1 MCVMPEQRLPERAAR
16 FSRPDASMSLLTNLL
31 TDSLDAGYAQ
41 AARRRE
47 RLAAQTPATDQP
59 PVAERP
65 SSRWRRLA
73 RTHPSLTVGALV
85 VALLLTTAGL
95 QTARSAPA
103 LAQQRKDLIARIRS
117 QTSVA
122 DRMQADVTRLRAQ
135 VNTQG
140 TGTGPGS
147 DPLDQYTRLGLAAGT
162 QAARGPGVRV
172 TVNDAKPADQ
182 ASGDPRQGGVDLSRV
197 QDGDLQ
203 RLVNGLWLAGAE
215 NIAVNGERLTA
226 QSAIRSAGQAIL
238 VDFTPLA
245 PPYVVDAVGDPKT
258 LAARFLEG
266 PGGDWFTV
274 LKNKWNIRFD
284 ITQQDR
290 LDLPAAP
297 AATLRF
303 ATTAPAAASPSARAT
318 SAR

>member
-1 MCVMPEQRLPERAAR
+1 L
-16 FSRPDASMSLLTNLL
+16 
-31 TDSLDAGYAQ
+31 
-41 AARRRE
+41 
-47 RLAAQTPATDQP
+47 
-59 PVAERP
+59 
-65 SSRWRRLA
+65 
-73 RTHPSLTVGALV
+73 
-85 VALLLTTAGL
+85 
-95 QTARSAPA
+95 
-103 LAQQRKDLIARIRS
+103 
-117 QTSVA
+117 
-122 DRMQADVTRLRAQ
+122 QADLTRQRAQ

-140 TGTGPGS
+140 TAT
-147 DPLDQYTRLGLAAGT
+147 DPNTDLIDRYARLELAAGT
-162 QAARGPGVRV
+162 TAVQGPGVRV

-182 ASGDPRQGGVDLSRV
+182 ASGDPRQDGVDLSRV

-215 NIAVNGERLTA
+215 HIAVNGERLTA

-245 PPYVVDAVGDPKT
+245 PPYVVDAIGDPKT

-274 LKNKWNIRFD
+274 LKNKWKIRFD

-303 ATTAPAAASPSARAT
+303 ATTAPATASPSARAGST
-318 SAR
+318 R